1 MRALVDRAKRRALPA
16 NSKWRLLHWNSSL
29 RARIQNG
36 MKADANDSTVNPT
49 HTQHLPLESGGAAR
63 NLPAFQLKKILVPVD
78 FSKCS
83 AKALEYAVPFARQ
96 FGSELVLLHVIPPA
110 VMLQTSEFATQ
121 GIYESMEA
129 AKESLERMRQ
139 SVGDEISSRSL
150 VRNGSPHVEIIDAAK
165 ELDIDLIILSTH
177 GRTGLAHILLGAT
190 AERVVRRAG
199 CPVLVVREHEHQF
212 IHVCESA
219 N

>member
-1 MRALVDRAKRRALPA
+1 LGARA
-16 NSKWRLLHWNSSL
+16 N
-29 RARIQNG
+29 QEFG
-36 MKADANDSTVNPT
+36 MKADANDSSLNPT
-49 HTQHLPLESGGAAR
+49 HTQHLPLESGGVAR
-63 NLPAFQLKKILVPVD
+63 NLPAFKLKRILVPVD

-83 AKALEYAVPFARQ
+83 AKAMEYAVPFAHQ
-96 FGSELVLLHVIPPA
+96 FGSELILLHVIPPT

-121 GIYESMEA
+121 GIHESMEA
-129 AKESLERMRQ
+129 AKESLERLGK
-139 SVGDEISSRSL
+139 SIGDKISSRSL
-150 VRNGSPHVEIIDAAK
+150 VRIGSPHVEIIDAAK

-190 AERVVRRAG
+190 AEKVVRRAG

-212 IHVCESA
+212 IHVCDSA